1 MKKILFNKSTI
12 FFVLFQTISML
23 HSHLISMIEIFSKI
37 INMFEKSSILDVF
50 HGDKYACVTCNSDI
64 INSFMIEA
72 LTI

>member
-50 HGDKYACVTCNSDI
+50 HGDKYASVSHAIQTS
-64 INSFMIEA
+64 
-72 LTI
+72 LTLS